1 VGGNQGAENAVGS
14 PANNFRNMLGLV
26 HRNRQRQAE
35 EIEAEKGKLI
45 KKFSQMMPELVYVPA
60 DLSKSMMRKN
70 ASKY

>member
-1 VGGNQGAENAVGS
+1 
-14 PANNFRNMLGLV
+14 MLGLV